1 MREPNKAI
9 LDTGVPIPKAEDIRA
24 ELHVFKI
31 FSKLDFRTAFHQ
43 LELDEES
50 RYLTVFAPLRAQRQV
65 EAPHTANHGCET
77 SLWRA

>member
-9 LDTGVPIPKAEDIRA
+9 LDTGVPILKAEDIRA
-24 ELHVFKI
+24 ELHGCKI

-43 LELDEES
+43 LELDDES
-50 RYLTVFAPLRAQRQV
+50 RYLTVFVHKGKLKQ
-65 EAPHTANHGCET
+65 HTANHGCKA